1 MQPPYQAFG
10 GDTGSEAQIIL
21 AFLHWRAN
29 EQLKIEKTLQDN
41 LLLFQAPRQS
51 FSYAL
56 KNKL

>member
-41 LLLFQAPRQS
+41 LL
-51 FSYAL
+51 
-56 KNKL
+56 